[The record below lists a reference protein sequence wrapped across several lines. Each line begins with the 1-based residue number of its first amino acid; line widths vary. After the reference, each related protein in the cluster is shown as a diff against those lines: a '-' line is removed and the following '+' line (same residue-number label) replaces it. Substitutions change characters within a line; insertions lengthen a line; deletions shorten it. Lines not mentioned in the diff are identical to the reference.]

1 MFKKLS
7 AILLVFALLASF
19 AACKRFEGNELIIE
33 EKPVVTDESGNTQ
46 ELQTRVDENGK
57 TEYFYTDDNGNEIVV
72 DKNKVEIETS
82 LVPVQT
88 TLSDKEI
95 EEIFESNDFEKLQD
109 ALTENITEPELEMNN
124 GVIPEESFEEVEVEV
139 GSDGKPVH
147 GNAVQKYSDI
157 LKSGT
162 FTISLTIQTTTEGVT
177 TVMPITVMKDGNN
190 MFTEM
195 TYPISATGKMRINLI
210 INDTGMY
217 TVLPVINAYYQ
228 FPSEEVGNIGDALGD
243 FDLSQMQG
251 DLEMND
257 NYVSSGKV
265 SLNGKEYDC
274 DIYEAEDGITTKYY
288 FLNDELKRIES
299 TTGNDGYIIEFKEVS
314 GKVNKSKFKLPY
326 GCRNL
331 ENFAA
336 AFDNMNFNF

>member
-124 GVIPEESFEEVEVEV
+124 GVIPE
-139 GSDGKPVH
+139 
-147 GNAVQKYSDI
+147 
-157 LKSGT
+157 
-162 FTISLTIQTTTEGVT
+162 
-177 TVMPITVMKDGNN
+177 
-190 MFTEM
+190 
-195 TYPISATGKMRINLI
+195 
-210 INDTGMY
+210 
-217 TVLPVINAYYQ
+217 
-228 FPSEEVGNIGDALGD
+228 
-243 FDLSQMQG
+243 
-251 DLEMND
+251 
-257 NYVSSGKV
+257 
-265 SLNGKEYDC
+265 
-274 DIYEAEDGITTKYY
+274 
-288 FLNDELKRIES
+288 
-299 TTGNDGYIIEFKEVS
+299 
-314 GKVNKSKFKLPY
+314 
-326 GCRNL
+326 
-331 ENFAA
+331 
-336 AFDNMNFNF
+336 

>member
-46 ELQTRVDENGK
+46 ELQTRVDKNGK
-57 TEYFYTDDNGNEIVV
+57 TEYFYTDDSGKEIVV

-82 LVPVQT
+82 IIPVQT

-95 EEIFESNDFEKLQD
+95 EEIFENNDFEKLQD
-109 ALTENITEPELEMNN
+109 ALTENITEPELEMND
-124 GVIPEESFEEVEVEV
+124 GVIPEDSFEEVEVEV
-139 GSDGKPVH
+139 GSDGKPMH
-147 GNAVQKYSDI
+147 GNSVQKYADI
-157 LKSGT
+157 VKSGT
-162 FTISLTIQTTTEGVT
+162 FTISLTVQTTTEGVT
-177 TVMPITVMKDGNN
+177 TVMPVTMMKDGNN

-195 TYPISATGKMRINLI
+195 TYPISASGKMRINMI
-210 INDTGMY
+210 INDTGIY
-217 TVLPVINAYYQ
+217 TVLPVLNAYYQ
-228 FPSEEVGNIGDALGD
+228 LPTEEVGNLDEALGEFD
-243 FDLSQMQG
+243 FSEIEG

-274 DIYEAEDGITTKYY
+274 DIYESEDGITTKYY
-288 FLNDELKRIES
+288 YLNNELKRIES

-331 ENFAA
+331 EDFAA
-336 AFDNMNFNF
+336 AFESMTFDY